1 MEIRKMKLNLNKRLP
16 QIHIEQKQIDLFLDW
31 WNKDIRFEKTIPHSF
46 EEGYLICDMDMKI
59 DMSKFNTLIKQTA
72 RQFRTTYRDIENKFK
87 NFIHALEHP
96 IVYFKFLNDN
106 TITMETFNQYD
117 KSRISNI
124 SFQFGA
130 NSPDME
136 EEFTPQKMYE
146 QVLQSEDFEKSMY
159 CFNMLYVIILITSLW
174 YIATTKRTTKY
185 VYEQKR
191 PVIASRHKNVVKVSD
206 TKTINTPIY
215 DITKIK
221 TKKVDCLIKSR
232 KGWTYSHSF
241 QVHGHYRHYKD
252 GRVIF
257 INSYIKGKDKE
268 FKPQVV
274 ELKPTK

>member
-46 EEGYLICDMDMKI
+46 EEGYLLCDMDMKI

-72 RQFRTTYRDIENKFK
+72 KQFRTTYRDIENKFK
-87 NFIHALEHP
+87 DFIRALEHP

-106 TITMETFNQYD
+106 IITMETFNQYD

-130 NSPDME
+130 NSKDME

-221 TKKVDCLIKSR
+221 TKKVDCLIKNR

-274 ELKPTK
+274 ELKPTQ